1 MDVRE
6 KNKAKCKAHYQK
18 NKETLRRKY
27 FEERHGVEHVAVLLN
42 EHGARAYDIL
52 NRNPLDR
59 KAFNEQYYKENQER
73 LKTKALLRYYR
84 LKHGTEMVDTHV
96 ERFGDGALEV
106 LRQKKVGV

>member
-6 KNKAKCKAHYQK
+6 KNKAKAKAHYQK

-27 FEERHGVEHVAVLLN
+27 FEDRHGVEHVAVLLN
-42 EHGARAYDIL
+42 EHGARAY
-52 NRNPLDR
+52 
-59 KAFNEQYYKENQER
+59 EQYYNENQER